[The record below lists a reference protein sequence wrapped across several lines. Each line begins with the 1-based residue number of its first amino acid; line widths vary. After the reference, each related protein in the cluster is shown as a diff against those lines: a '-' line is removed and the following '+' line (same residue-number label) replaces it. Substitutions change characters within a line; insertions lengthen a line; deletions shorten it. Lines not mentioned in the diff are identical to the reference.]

1 MKWSKKL
8 HSRVERHRQSEREM
22 GELQLQLYG
31 IVSWTNVRIKIMA
44 KFVLMCLWKSA
55 LEQVH
60 PFKLCV
66 LVNAARF
73 LLYSREININTR
85 IRLYVRTNL

>member
-1 MKWSKKL
+1 M
-8 HSRVERHRQSEREM
+8 HSRVERHRQREREM

-31 IVSWTNVRIKIMA
+31 IVSWTNARIKIMV

-55 LEQVH
+55 LEQAH

-66 LVNAARF
+66 LVNAALF
-73 LLYSREININTR
+73 LFYSRKININTR